1 MGDITRRTDRER
13 KLVVIVLGLFT
24 LALGILLSSI
34 PWLDYLILKHLRLA
48 NGTLSFQYWQRP
60 GVIRLTKVYIFNVTN
75 PDGFLNNNEKPK
87 LVEVGPF
94 VYREDMEK
102 VNIKFYNNGTV
113 SFQQNKIL
121 RYVPEWSSGNKED
134 KVIVPNIPLLTLAT
148 FTKDLQLFLRTALS
162 IFLGT
167 MDLKPFVSVTP
178 EELVFGYDDVLTN
191 LAHKYFPRHKRP
203 NKKMGLLLGRN
214 GTLKEVSTIFTGH
227 TSMQDFGL
235 INRINGLDHLPYWSQ
250 SPCNSIR
257 ASEGSFFPPRDFT
270 KSDIVHVYDKDLCRI
285 LPLKY
290 RGDVSKFGVTAGL
303 YTPSE
308 DALETAQKNVDN
320 KCYCPDV
327 GSYCPPKGLQ
337 NINPCHFEAPVF
349 LSYPHF
355 LQADPSL
362 LDAVEGLKPDV
373 EKHQTVFKIQNKLG
387 VPLEGLVRV
396 QMNLKIS
403 KVSNIKV
410 VAKFPDIIFPI
421 MWIEEGVEE
430 LTPPIKRW
438 LYIATTFS
446 DVAVPVFT
454 YGCICIGSSILLYVF
469 VNAYK
474 NLLFADP
481 RIELGKERLTR
492 ELREIRRG
500 SSVLVNSQPRLLI
513 LRDSYTLL
521 DNLTGDSDHGKLD
534 RRIPEV

>member
-1 MGDITRRTDRER
+1 MFYSLLVPPPPKKNYSAFSLF
-13 KLVVIVLGLFT
+13 KLNCHPRQGCLFRM
-24 LALGILLSSI
+24 SCV
-34 PWLDYLILKHLRLA
+34 DF
-48 NGTLSFQYWQRP
+48 NSFQ
-60 GVIRLTKVYIFNVTN
+60 
-75 PDGFLNNNEKPK
+75 
-87 LVEVGPF
+87 
-94 VYREDMEK
+94 
-102 VNIKFYNNGTV
+102 
-113 SFQQNKIL
+113 
-121 RYVPEWSSGNKED
+121 
-134 KVIVPNIPLLTLAT
+134 
-148 FTKDLQLFLRTALS
+148 
-162 IFLGT
+162 
-167 MDLKPFVSVTP
+167 
-178 EELVFGYDDVLTN
+178 
-191 LAHKYFPRHKRP
+191 
-203 NKKMGLLLGRN
+203 
-214 GTLKEVSTIFTGH
+214 
-227 TSMQDFGL
+227 
-235 INRINGLDHLPYWSQ
+235 
-250 SPCNSIR
+250 
-257 ASEGSFFPPRDFT
+257 
-270 KSDIVHVYDKDLCRI
+270 
-285 LPLKY
+285 
-290 RGDVSKFGVTAGL
+290 
-303 YTPSE
+303 
-308 DALETAQKNVDN
+308 
-320 KCYCPDV
+320 
-327 GSYCPPKGLQ
+327 
-337 NINPCHFEAPVF
+337 
-349 LSYPHF
+349 
-355 LQADPSL
+355 
-362 LDAVEGLKPDV
+362 
-373 EKHQTVFKIQNKLG
+373 KLG